1 MKRNFNLQKM
11 HILCAEAI
19 KLRKARL
26 CYCCAET
33 AIYHLQAM
41 QKKKKKKEFTQNR
54 MRVWGKFTNKVAT
67 PLSDLP
73 H

>member
-26 CYCCAET
+26 CFCCAET

-41 QKKKKKKEFTQNR
+41 QEKKEEKKNLHKIE
-54 MRVWGKFTNKVAT
+54 WGSGKIYQ
-67 PLSDLP
+67 
-73 H
+73 